1 MLTFAGGGRMCLGM
15 RFAQIEF
22 KAIVARVVTAFELA
36 PRGAADIAHSGFWTA
51 RPASPMRVEMR
62 PR

>member
-22 KAIVARVVTAFELA
+22 KAIVARVVTALKLTPCE
-36 PRGAADIAHSGFWTA
+36 PGDIAHSGFWSA
-51 RPASPMRVEMR
+51 RPAAPLRVHAR
-62 PR
+62 AR